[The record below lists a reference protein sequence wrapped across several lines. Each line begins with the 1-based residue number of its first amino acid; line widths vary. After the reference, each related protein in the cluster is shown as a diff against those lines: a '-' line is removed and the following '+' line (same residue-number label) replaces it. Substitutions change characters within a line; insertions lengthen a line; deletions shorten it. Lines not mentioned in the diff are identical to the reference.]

1 MRRRHIA
8 SYNGQQLTLCGHS
21 ATVQEFRRMKGFHM
35 KDVTCKRCLKLHNKI
50 MLKTDSMNHL
60 RKEKPTKVPA
70 TA

>member
-1 MRRRHIA
+1 
-8 SYNGQQLTLCGHS
+8 
-21 ATVQEFRRMKGFHM
+21 MKGFHM